1 MHPNFVLASDRNC
14 VPIILPIPSV
24 EPRFISPLY
33 RFHTQNGG
41 GKTRAHRIFTPRNCT
56 KLCADRIIC
65 SHASHSIR
73 TPFIEITLHSL
84 RICTLYSQK
93 SHCILL
99 EFAPPSHRNHVAFSQ
114 NFHHPFVE
122 ITLHSFKICTTHSQK
137 SHCILFEFAPSLIE
151 ITLPSLRICTTLSQK
166 SRCILLEFAPP
177 SHRNHIAFSQN
188 LPHPFVEITLHSL
201 RISSIIR
208 RNHTAFSQNLHPLFV
223 EIMLCTRIICI
234 IQLYIV
240 ATIFVQLRCHRI

>member
-73 TPFIEITLHSL
+73 TPFVEITLHSL
-84 RICTLYSQK
+84 RICPTLSQK
-93 SHCILL
+93 SHCLLL
-99 EFAPPSHRNHVAFSQ
+99 EFAPPSHRNHVALSQ
-114 NFHHPFVE
+114 NFHHPLIE
-122 ITLHSFKICTTHSQK
+122 ITLHSPGICTTH
-137 SHCILFEFAPSLIE
+137 L
-151 ITLPSLRICTTLSQK
+151 QK
-166 SRCILLEFAPP
+166 SRCILLKFAP
-177 SHRNHIAFSQN
+177 S
-188 LPHPFVEITLHSL
+188 
-201 RISSIIR
+201 IR
-208 RNHTAFSQNLHPLFV
+208 RNCVMHSYNLYHSIVYCCHYFRTIALPPNIILLPILSLF
-223 EIMLCTRIICI
+223 ILC
-234 IQLYIV
+234 
-240 ATIFVQLRCHRI
+240 

>member
-73 TPFIEITLHSL
+73 TPFVEITLPSPG
-84 RICTLYSQK
+84 ICPTLSQK
-93 SHCILL
+93 SRCLLL
-99 EFAPPSHRNHVAFSQ
+99 EFAPPIRRNHVAFSQ
-114 NFHHPFVE
+114 NLHHPFVE
-122 ITLHSFKICTTHSQK
+122 ITLHS
-137 SHCILFEFAPSLIE
+137 
-151 ITLPSLRICTTLSQK
+151 LRICPTLSQK
-166 SRCILLEFAPP
+166 SRCILLEFAP
-177 SHRNHIAFSQN
+177 S
-188 LPHPFVEITLHSL
+188 
-201 RISSIIR
+201 IR
-208 RNHTAFSQNLHPLFV
+208 RNCVMHSYNLYHSIVYCCHYFRAIALPPNIILLPILSLF
-223 EIMLCTRIICI
+223 ILC
-234 IQLYIV
+234 
-240 ATIFVQLRCHRI
+240 